1 MRSAAARVDALVS
14 VYAQIL
20 ANPGLLKLEL
30 MMRGIRVPDAVR
42 DRLNGGFG
50 VTGHALFGSAGDVD
64 LVLPG
69 GTWVSVPVTDGR
81 MAPTPYALDCVDDAF
96 TIRVDEDASATC
108 RVEVRRPSDFFTRT
122 TSTGI
127 PYGRIG
133 TVHGPYLALSPSNRC
148 TFLTDADRCRFCGV
162 GQDGA
167 THGGVPVDDVL
178 EAIRIARA
186 DNPIDMV
193 YLSVGHLG
201 TSDGGVRFLEPYV
214 AAIKK
219 HFDILVAVDALPPE
233 DDGWIDRTYAMGVD
247 AVSYNLE
254 IFDAERFERVCPGPA
269 REVGRARF
277 LDALAYAATVFPSG
291 GVTCHLIVGLEPL
304 ESTRAGITALT
315 EMGVLPVLPIYRPF
329 KGRDMR
335 RDADIELFPP
345 TLDELI
351 ALHTHLY
358 SAVRARKLSLNLVRD
373 IAIVTTP
380 LEGRFF
386 ANDDSVWTSLQ
397 VRVMGS
403 RVGRR
408 TSTVLSDL
416 RRHLRVRRIEQS

>member
-1 MRSAAARVDALVS
+1 MS

-30 MMRGIRVPDAVR
+30 MMRGLRVPKSVR
-42 DRLNGGFG
+42 DQLNGDYG

-69 GTWVSVPVTDGR
+69 GTWASVPTTGSM
-81 MAPTPYALDCVDDAF
+81 MATTPYALECVDDAF
-96 TIRVDEDASATC
+96 TIRADGDPTLTC
-108 RVEVRRPSDFFTRT
+108 RVELRKPSTFFKHS

-148 TFLTDADRCRFCGV
+148 TFLTDLDRCRFCGV
-162 GQDGA
+162 GQAVA
-167 THGGVPVDDVL
+167 THAGVPVDDVL

-186 DNPIDMV
+186 ENPIDMV

-201 TSDGGVRFLEPYV
+201 TPDGGVTFLEPYV

-219 HFDILVAVDALPPE
+219 HFDILVAVDALPPQ
-233 DDGWIDRTYAMGVD
+233 DNAWIDRSYAMGVD
-247 AVSYNLE
+247 AISYNLE
-254 IFDAERFERVCPGPA
+254 IFDAARFERICPGPA
-269 REVGRARF
+269 REMGRARF

-291 GVTCHLIVGLEPL
+291 GVTCHLIVGLEPI
-304 ESTRAGITALT
+304 ESTHAGISALT
-315 EMGVLPVLPIYRPF
+315 DLGVLPVLPIYRPF

-335 RDADIELFPP
+335 GDAGLELFEP

-358 SAVRARKLSLNLVRD
+358 GAVRAKKLSLNLVRD

-416 RRHLRVRRIEQS
+416 RRHLRVRRVEQS

>member
-1 MRSAAARVDALVS
+1 MS

-30 MMRGIRVPDAVR
+30 MMRGLRVPQHVR
-42 DRLNGGFG
+42 DRLNGDFG

-69 GTWVSVPVTDGR
+69 GTWASVPIIGGL
-81 MAPTPYALDCVDDAF
+81 MATTPYALECVDDAF
-96 TIRVDEDASATC
+96 TIRVDRDQTLTC
-108 RVEVRRPSDFFTRT
+108 RVEVRRPSSFFSHS

-127 PYGRIG
+127 PYGKIG
-133 TVHGPYLALSPSNRC
+133 TVHGPYLALSPTNRC
-148 TFLTDADRCRFCGV
+148 VFLTDADRCRFCGV
-162 GQDGA
+162 GQDGD
-167 THGGVPVDDVL
+167 THAGVPVDDVL
-178 EAIRIARA
+178 EAIRVARA
-186 DNPIDMV
+186 ENPIDMV

-201 TSDGGVRFLEPYV
+201 TPDGGVRFLEPYV

-219 HFDILVAVDALPPE
+219 HFDILVAVDALPPK

-254 IFDAERFERVCPGPA
+254 IFDPQRFERICPGPA
-269 REVGRARF
+269 REMGRARF
-277 LDALAYAATVFPSG
+277 LEALAYAATVFPSG

-304 ESTRAGITALT
+304 ESTHAGITALT
-315 EMGVLPVLPIYRPF
+315 ELGVLPVLPIYRPF

-335 RDADIELFPP
+335 GDAGLELFEPS
-345 TLDELI
+345 LDELI

-358 SAVRARKLSLNLVRD
+358 TAVRAKKLSLNLVRD

-416 RRHLRVRRIEQS
+416 RRHLRVRRVEQA